1 MWPVA
6 NFGRQQ
12 DREGLALPAPPWFH
26 RGVSNRWG
34 KIMSGEKKMLM
45 RMFNVGTLAALLT
58 ACGESADEAY
68 VRGYD
73 EGYIDGQYE
82 VCTDLEIIAPE
93 LKARL
98 QDCDGYY

>member
-1 MWPVA
+1 MQTGVIA
-6 NFGRQQ
+6 NRPGKDSPSR
-12 DREGLALPAPPWFH
+12 H
-26 RGVSNRWG
+26 RRGSIGVSANRWG

-82 VCTDLEIIAPE
+82 VCNDLERIAPG

-98 QDCDGYY
+98 QDCDGFY